1 MGGISGGAGLAHDV
15 LHAGNIVDSKYLYV
29 RVGAGG

>member
-15 LHAGNIVDSKYLYV
+15 LHAGNIVDSKYV

>member
-15 LHAGNIVDSKYLYV
+15 LHAGNIVEKGSKYV
-29 RVGAGG
+29 QVGAGG

>member
-1 MGGISGGAGLAHDV
+1 MGGISGGVGLAHDV
-15 LHAGNIVDSKYLYV
+15 LHAGNIVDSKYV